1 MSEIKLIGIK
11 NIPFIK
17 KGDNIADLIVK
28 SLKLDNLSI
37 KQGDIL
43 VIAQSIVSK
52 SRGYVKNLKDI
63 IPSGRAYQIYEK
75 LTEKAQDF
83 GVSTKSPELIQSIID
98 ESKDIIKTEHVII
111 VETKHGFICA
121 NAGIDRSNV
130 EQGKIT
136 LLPRDSDEEADKIRI
151 MLKKLTK
158 QDVAIIISDSFGRPF
173 RRGAVGVAVGI
184 SGIDALL
191 DKRGYKDLYGRIL
204 ETTIVGQVDNLAS
217 AAQLIMGEAD
227 EGLPVI
233 IIRGYN
239 FIFSEEATIDEI
251 IRDKAT
257 DVFRTVNEEKIIFK
271 NLKSRRSYKLEFK
284 TVEINRESIEEC
296 IDIARY
302 APSAHNRQHWRY
314 IILEQDSTREK
325 LINKMNQKLKE
336 DLVKDGIDDSFI
348 SQKTKKRRETFLKA
362 PLLVLLCLD
371 TGELEGYRDN
381 ERNRLEY
388 LMGVQSISASATYFL
403 LALEAKGFASSW
415 YCAPLFAEDI
425 VKEVLNI
432 PNTYIPMAF
441 FTIGFP
447 KTIPNVPKR
456 KNLNEII
463 FRVQ

>member
-17 KGDNIADLIVK
+17 KGDEIADLIVK
-28 SLKLDNLSI
+28 SLKSDNISL
-37 KQGDIL
+37 KEGDIL

-52 SRGYVKNLKDI
+52 SQGYVKKLNEI
-63 IPSGRAYQIYEK
+63 TPSRRAYQIYEEI
-75 LTEKAQDF
+75 TEKSQDF
-83 GVSTKSPELIQSIID
+83 EGSTKSPELIQAIID
-98 ESKDIIKTEHVII
+98 ESKEIIKTEHVII

-121 NAGIDRSNV
+121 NAGIDKSNV
-130 EQGKIT
+130 EQGNIT
-136 LLPRDSDEEADKIRI
+136 LLPRDSDEEADKIRM
-151 MLKKLTK
+151 MLKKLTN
-158 QDVAIIISDSFGRPF
+158 QNVAIIISDSFGRPF

-191 DKRGYKDLYGRIL
+191 DKRGSKDLYGRTL
-204 ETTIVGQVDNLAS
+204 EATIVGQVDNLTS

-239 FIFSEEATIDEI
+239 FIFSEEATINEI

-257 DVFRTVNEEKIIFK
+257 DVFRTVNEEQIIIK
-271 NLKSRRSYKLEFK
+271 NLKSRRSYKFEFK
-284 TVEINRESIEEC
+284 PEEINRESIEEC

-314 IILEQDSTREK
+314 IILEHDSTKKK
-325 LINKMNQKLKE
+325 LISMMNQKLKE
-336 DLVKDGIDDSFI
+336 DMVKDGKDDLFI
-348 SQKTKKRRETFLKA
+348 SEKTKKRRETFLKA

-371 TGELEGYRDN
+371 TGELEGYKDN
-381 ERNRLEY
+381 ERKRLEY

-432 PNTYIPMAF
+432 PSSYVPMAF

-447 KTIPNVPKR
+447 KTFPNVPKR
-456 KNLNEII
+456 KNLNEIV
-463 FRVQ
+463 FRIQ